1 MAKLG
6 GFTRVKPDGSI
17 RAFYQGMSLDIIISN
32 YLVRIYD
39 RYWRTFTP
47 EEQVPYLLE
56 AVKGANYCP
65 FATLILTKDEELI
78 FLNTKID
85 FIFPSRIAYPEEYLQ
100 AHLKQIFQI
109 RERLDAQLGYEAK
122 KPRIDMAAFIGELFS
137 IHSG

>member
-39 RYWRTFTP
+39 RYWRTFTL

-56 AVKGANYCP
+56 AVNGANYCP
-65 FATLILTKDEELI
+65 FVTLILTKDEELI
-78 FLNTKID
+78 FLHTKID
-85 FIFPSRIAYPEEYLQ
+85 FIFPPRIAYPKEYLQ

-109 RERLDAQLGYEAK
+109 RERLDAQLQAMRPKNRE
-122 KPRIDMAAFIGELFS
+122 
-137 IHSG
+137 